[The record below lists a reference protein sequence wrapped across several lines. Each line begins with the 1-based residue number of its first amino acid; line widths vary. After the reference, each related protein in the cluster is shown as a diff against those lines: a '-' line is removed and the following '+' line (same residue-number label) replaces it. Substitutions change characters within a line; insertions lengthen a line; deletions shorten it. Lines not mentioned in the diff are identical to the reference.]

1 MSLMKPLERVYPL
14 IKSFAELTDTGISA
28 RKVKQMYASGVL
40 IPLAQNQYIYA
51 QDWSALNPAEQHA
64 ARITA

>member
-28 RKVKQMYASGVL
+28 RKVK
-40 IPLAQNQYIYA
+40 
-51 QDWSALNPAEQHA
+51 
-64 ARITA
+64 